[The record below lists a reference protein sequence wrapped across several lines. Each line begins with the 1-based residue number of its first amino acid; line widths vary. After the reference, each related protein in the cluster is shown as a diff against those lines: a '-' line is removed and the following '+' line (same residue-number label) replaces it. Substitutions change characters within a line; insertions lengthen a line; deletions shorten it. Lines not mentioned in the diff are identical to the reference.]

1 MKRISLLLAVSLSIV
16 ACKKEKNVSDSDLA
30 SQTSMDSV
38 QVPVQAVAS
47 IQEVTAQAFSETL
60 KLSNDTLYVTNFFAT
75 WCGPCVREMPHFQD
89 KIKEH
94 EGKKVKFTF
103 VSLDEKSD
111 WNTKVPEFGD
121 KYRILDKVVLLDGAA
136 LGKDFFKSNFDSWEG
151 ASIPFTQFRQGSK
164 KKEIVGM
171 MTKENMEEQ
180 FAAFTIQ

>member
-1 MKRISLLLAVSLSIV
+1 MKRICLLLVVSLSIV
-16 ACKKEKNVSDSDLA
+16 ACKKETPVNDADLS
-30 SQTSMDSV
+30 SQTAGDSARAET
-38 QVPVQAVAS
+38 QAVAS
-47 IQEVTAQAFSETL
+47 IKEVTPQAFSESL

-89 KIKEH
+89 KIKEL

-121 KYRILDKVVLLDGAA
+121 KYQILDKIVLLDGQA
-136 LGKDFFKSNFDSWEG
+136 LGEDFFKSNFESWEG
-151 ASIPFTQFRQGSK
+151 ASIPFTQFRQGIQ

-171 MTKENMEEQ
+171 MTQEHMQEQ
-180 FAAFTIQ
+180 FSAFTIK

>member
-1 MKRISLLLAVSLSIV
+1 MKRICLLLAVSLSIV
-16 ACKKEKNVSDSDLA
+16 ACKKEKKVSDSELA
-30 SQTSMDSV
+30 NQTAVDSISE
-38 QVPVQAVAS
+38 PTQAVAS
-47 IQEVTAQAFSETL
+47 IKEVTPEAFSETL

-89 KIKEH
+89 KIKEL

-121 KYRILDKVVLLDGAA
+121 KYRILDKVVLLDGEA
-136 LGKDFFKSNFDSWEG
+136 LGDDFFTSNFDSWEG
-151 ASIPFTQFRQGSK
+151 ASIPFTQFRQGTN

-171 MTKENMEEQ
+171 MTKETMEEQ